1 MYLYNTVTGT
11 LILAVFCRLITYYLA
26 RLYNANFVYSVVEKE
41 KEKEAKT
48 ETETLERLHAA
59 YKLKFVCSFAR

>member
-26 RLYNANFVYSVVEKE
+26 RLYNANFVYSVAE

-59 YKLKFVCSFAR
+59 YKLKFVCSLA